1 MMPSTTHYRERLG
14 EQSDV
19 TAFLMEESGLPGPR
33 GNIELGRAFAETADR
48 SAILELL
55 EWTPDRA
62 PTNTPGEFLA
72 FCGTLGLGRL
82 AVEGDDRA
90 LERLRALASD
100 PRWRVREAV
109 AMALQWLGDHD
120 WERLLGVARQLAGG
134 GPLEQRAAAAA
145 LCEPRLLKAPGRAAD
160 TLAVLD
166 SITAALAR
174 DRGADADA
182 RRALVKGLG
191 YCWSVAVVADPDRG
205 RLAFEA
211 WLDTPHPDVRRV
223 LTANLGK
230 ARLRRMD
237 AAWVAACRERMG

>member
-1 MMPSTTHYRERLG
+1 MPSAAHYRERLA
-14 EQSDV
+14 EQSDIP
-19 TAFLMEESGLPGPR
+19 AFLMAESGLPGPR

-55 EWTPDRA
+55 AWTPDRA
-62 PTNTPGEFLA
+62 PPNTPGEFLA

-82 AVEGDDRA
+82 AAEGDDRA
-90 LERLRALASD
+90 LDRLRSLASD

-120 WERLLGVARQLAGG
+120 WPRLLEVARELAGG

-145 LCEPRLLKAPGRAAD
+145 LCEPRLLEAPGRAAE

-166 SITAALAR
+166 TITAALAR
-174 DRGADADA
+174 DEGTDDDA

-191 YCWSVAVVADPDRG
+191 YCWSVAVAADPDRG
-205 RLAFEA
+205 RPAFEG
-211 WLDTPHPDVRRV
+211 WLASGHPDVRRV
-223 LTANLGK
+223 LKTNLGK
-230 ARLRRMD
+230 ARMHRMD
-237 AAWVAACRERMG
+237 AGWVAACSDKL